1 MPPKLTKVESAI
13 AEALQNTLVFRVYR
27 MKGTDKGTSFVKEA
41 KRGMGQG
48 DFSRFI
54 AEMHGLICAN
64 QKGEQYYDYN
74 AYEKAIAVVEIISSS
89 AAFVHEFTSFFDA
102 SYPKKRRVQ
111 QSLLAVV
118 PANPAQSCRFSSK
131 DMLNSIVPHVAYRPL
146 GHLIVACKWTRANI
160 TQQHVDKCKER
171 AKLTIGKCIPI
182 PHQRFGVVFRIH
194 SLDEEAVEIALYH
207 PRSMI
212 FVCKVRGKDFIAGA
226 ISRGDDSMLS
236 LLNTYQRAHAKGKE
250 HKDKVKVIFRHYAD
264 YSDQK
269 ATLFFLTKPRGTT
282 FWDTE
287 CLEMHP
293 FF

>member
-27 MKGTDKGTSFVKEA
+27 MKGTDKGTSFVKDA
-41 KRGMGQG
+41 KRGLGMG

-74 AYEKAIAVVEIISSS
+74 AYEKAIALIESISSS
-89 AAFVHEFTSFFDA
+89 AAFEEEFNALFEP
-102 SYPKKRRVQ
+102 SYPQKRRVR
-111 QSLLAVV
+111 QSLAIV
-118 PANPAQSCRFSSK
+118 PLNPAPTSRISSK
-131 DMLNSIVPHVAYRPL
+131 DMLNSIVPHLKYRPL
-146 GHLIVACKWTRANI
+146 GHLIKACKWTRGNI
-160 TQQHVDKCKER
+160 AKQHVDKCKER

-207 PRSMI
+207 PRSLI

-250 HKDKVKVIFRHYAD
+250 HKDKVKFIFRHYAD